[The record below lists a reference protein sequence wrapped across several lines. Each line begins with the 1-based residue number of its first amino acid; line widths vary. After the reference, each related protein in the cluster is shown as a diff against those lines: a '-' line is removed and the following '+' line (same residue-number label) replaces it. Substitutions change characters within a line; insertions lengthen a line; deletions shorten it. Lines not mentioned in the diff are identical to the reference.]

1 MTLGVSESRGS
12 WPRPRGSRG
21 RGPAL
26 SNASAGHHRGLH
38 GDRGRAGLLANSLA
52 LLADAAH
59 MLTDAASIALALVAA
74 RLAARPATHSFTFGF
89 KRAEVMS
96 AQINGASLLILA
108 AFLAYEGIKRLGDP
122 PDVQGGFVI
131 GVGAVGAVV
140 NISAAA
146 VLARAQRKSLNVEGA
161 RAHVLADLYASVAA
175 VIGGLAVVLTGI
187 ARFDAL
193 AALVVVVLMVRSGW
207 SLLRDSSRVLLEG
220 SPEGIDTR
228 AVGKAMTEHPGVR
241 EVHDL
246 HVWEVTTGFPALSAH
261 VLVGRNDDCHLCRRE
276 LGRLLHDRFDIA
288 HTTLQVDHEGEEI
301 WRIDAPDHCDAVLRT
316 RAAPM
321 KFTSALFRQPPS
333 SGCCRLSVPADRR
346 FSYPVLH
353 ALTSSAAMTSPTPT
367 SRPGETPRPSCEPDL
382 VGRASCG

>member
-1 MTLGVSESRGS
+1 V
-12 WPRPRGSRG
+12 
-21 RGPAL
+21 
-26 SNASAGHHRGLH
+26 GHDHDH
-38 GDRGRAGLLANSLA
+38 GDVANADQRYLMLALAIIAAFMGVEVVVGLLANSLA

-74 RLAARPATHSFTFGF
+74 RLAARPATPSFTFGF

-108 AFLAYEGIKRLGDP
+108 AFLAYEGIERLGDP

-131 GVGAVGAVV
+131 GVGVLGAVV
-140 NISAAA
+140 NVSAAA

-161 RAHVLADLYASVAA
+161 RAHVLADLYASIAA

-193 AALVVVVLMVRSGW
+193 AALVVVVLMLRSGW

-228 AVGKAMTEHPGVR
+228 AVGEAMLRHPGVR

-246 HVWEVTTGFPALSAH
+246 HLWEVTTGFPALAAH
-261 VLVGRNDDCHLCRRE
+261 VLVGRDDDCHLCRRGLE
-276 LGRLLHDRFDIA
+276 RLLHDRFDIE
-288 HTTLQVDHEGEEI
+288 HTTLQVDHEGGELLS
-301 WRIDAPDHCDAVLRT
+301 IDAPDHGDADLRT
-316 RAAPM
+316 RA
-321 KFTSALFRQPPS
+321 
-333 SGCCRLSVPADRR
+333 
-346 FSYPVLH
+346 
-353 ALTSSAAMTSPTPT
+353 
-367 SRPGETPRPSCEPDL
+367 PRW
-382 VGRASCG
+382 R